1 MSDEPYVAVDEVAE
15 RLGLPL
21 GVLVRR
27 VQAGDVPARR
37 IDGPDGPRYELRM
50 GDLGIEDPAPNE
62 EPVAEDGTDIEL
74 TGSTVPEAFAKYPVQ
89 TPVEI
94 PVEIAVTADEAEPA
108 GVSASSVIEIEI
120 DEVTAA
126 VPPPRATEAAELT
139 LIDYPRTGP
148 LADIASMQID
158 PRELVAGLLDR
169 WERTLEQRIYAEQRQ
184 RFEAELNARQN
195 TVKELQLELKMA
207 HADHAAQQA
216 EKERVLAERERS
228 LQDRERE
235 LATVRAELSKAGKRK
250 RGWFFGR

>member
-37 IDGPDGPRYELRM
+37 IDGPDGPRYELRL
-50 GDLGIEDPAPNE
+50 GDLGIEPSPPTPDDRQGRDD
-62 EPVAEDGTDIEL
+62 VEL
-74 TGSTVPEAFAKYPVQ
+74 TGSGVPAAFARMPATAPEEM
-89 TPVEI
+89 TPVR
-94 PVEIAVTADEAEPA
+94 PL
-108 GVSASSVIEIEI
+108 EIEI

-126 VPPPRATEAAELT
+126 VPPPRASEPTELT
-139 LIDYPRTGP
+139 LVDYPSSGP
-148 LADIASMQID
+148 LAEIAGMQID

-184 RFEAELNARQN
+184 RFESELSARQN
-195 TVKELQLELKMA
+195 TVRELQLELKMTR
-207 HADHAAQQA
+207 ADHAAQQA
-216 EKERVLAERERS
+216 EKERVIAERERR
-228 LQDRERE
+228 LQDKERE
-235 LATVRAELSKAGKRK
+235 LETARTELQQASKRK

>member
-1 MSDEPYVAVDEVAE
+1 MSDEPYIAVDEVAE
-15 RLGLPL
+15 KLGLPL

-50 GDLGIEDPAPNE
+50 GDLGIEEQAP
-62 EPVAEDGTDIEL
+62 PLTIVGEDDADIEL
-74 TGSTVPEAFAKYPVQ
+74 TGSSIPEAFAKYPVEISIE
-89 TPVEI
+89 TPVEM
-94 PVEIAVTADEAEPA
+94 AAENTLPP
-108 GVSASSVIEIEI
+108 GVVEIEI

-195 TVKELQLELKMA
+195 ALRELQLELKMA

-216 EKERVLAERERS
+216 DKERVIAERERGI
-228 LQDRERE
+228 QDKERE
-235 LATVRAELSKAGKRK
+235 LMMVRNELAQAGKRK